1 MKFGRY
7 EVEITN
13 RDKILFPESGLTKGD
28 LIDYYLAVAE
38 TLIPHM
44 AHYGMS
50 MQRFPDGIDAEG
62 FYQKDAADYFPD
74 WLTTV
79 RIPKRQGGSFAEA
92 ARRLLRCTCRDMP
105 RNAGLSRQPG
115 GCDAAP
121 LSGPQR

>member
-44 AHYGMS
+44 A
-50 MQRFPDGIDAEG
+50 
-62 FYQKDAADYFPD
+62 
-74 WLTTV
+74 
-79 RIPKRQGGSFAEA
+79 
-92 ARRLLRCTCRDMP
+92 
-105 RNAGLSRQPG
+105 PG